1 MRGAPPPGR
10 PKAAQSNS
18 EAGVAREPQSPP
30 SRGRGLGERLSFATA
45 AATYHSAAVLAREV
59 GARMAQR
66 LDLVKIAPQRVADI
80 GCATGD
86 GIRELQR
93 RYPKAQ
99 PLALDF
105 ALPMLRAVRRATPR
119 LQRLMGRGPRL
130 INADVRAL
138 PLAAGSVGLV
148 WSNLMLHW
156 LDDPLPAFREIYRA
170 LDVGGLL
177 MFSTFGPDTLKELR
191 TSFSDGYAHTQRFA
205 DMHDYGDML
214 LECGYSDPVM
224 DVEALTMTYA
234 SLDDLFRDLRQSGA
248 ACAMQARRRGL
259 MGRSAWNA
267 VRTGYERHRSEGRLP
282 ATFEVVYGHAWKTQA
297 KKLGDGSAIV
307 RFDPKQRLR

>member
-30 SRGRGLGERLSFATA
+30 SRGRGLGERLNFATA
-45 AATYHSAAVLAREV
+45 AATYDSAAVLAREV

-99 PLALDF
+99 PLAVDY
-105 ALPMLRAVRRATPR
+105 ALPMLHAVRRGTPR
-119 LQRLMGRGPRL
+119 LHRLMGRGPRL
-130 INADVRAL
+130 LNADVRAL

-156 LDDPLPAFREIYRA
+156 LDEPLPAFRELHRVLEI
-170 LDVGGLL
+170 GGLL
-177 MFSTFGPDTLKELR
+177 CFATLGPDTLKELR
-191 TSFSDGYAHTQRFA
+191 EAATRVGAGDTAKRFL
-205 DMHDYGDML
+205 DMHDLGDML
-214 LECGYSDPVM
+214 VAAGFGDPVM
-224 DVEALTMTYA
+224 DMEMITLTYPGPRA
-234 SLDDLFRDLRQSGA
+234 FLADQRHLGVRDGLLGRQGWRDWRRIFGA
-248 ACAMQARRRGL
+248 WCRDA
-259 MGRSAWNA
+259 
-267 VRTGYERHRSEGRLP
+267 EGRLP
-282 ATFEVVYGHAWKTQA
+282 ASFEIVFGHAWKPEPRQIA
-297 KKLGDGSAIV
+297 DGRSVI
-307 RFDPKQRLR
+307 RFQSR

>member
-1 MRGAPPPGR
+1 MRAP
-10 PKAAQSNS
+10 AQFVDLRQVRRNFT
-18 EAGVAREPQSPP
+18 R
-30 SRGRGLGERLSFATA
+30 
-45 AATYHSAAVLAREV
+45 AATSYDAVAVLQREV
-59 GARMAQR
+59 GSRMLER
-66 LDLVKIAPQRVADI
+66 LDYVKIEPRRVLDV
-80 GCATGD
+80 GCGTG
-86 GIRELQR
+86 ISLTALSE
-93 RYPKAQ
+93 RYPKSKVIGTDASEAMLRTGRTQ
-99 PLALDF
+99 RSGLRWLLPFLRSSRSSLVSADALALPF
-105 ALPMLRAVRRATPR
+105 T
-119 LQRLMGRGPRL
+119 
-130 INADVRAL
+130 
-138 PLAAGSVGLV
+138 AGSLGLV

-282 ATFEVVYGHAWKTQA
+282 ATFEVVYGHAWKAQA
-297 KKLGDGSAIV
+297 KKPRDGSAIV

>member
-1 MRGAPPPGR
+1 MRAP
-10 PKAAQSNS
+10 AQFVDLRQVRRNF
-18 EAGVAREPQSPP
+18 AR
-30 SRGRGLGERLSFATA
+30 
-45 AATYHSAAVLAREV
+45 AATSYDAVAVLQREV
-59 GARMAQR
+59 GSRMLER
-66 LDLVKIAPQRVADI
+66 LDYVKIEPRRVLDV
-80 GCATGD
+80 GCGTG
-86 GIRELQR
+86 ISLTALSE
-93 RYPKAQ
+93 RYPKSKVIGADASEAMLRTGRTQ
-99 PLALDF
+99 RSGLRWLLPFLRSSRSSLVSADALALPF
-105 ALPMLRAVRRATPR
+105 T
-119 LQRLMGRGPRL
+119 
-130 INADVRAL
+130 
-138 PLAAGSVGLV
+138 AGSLGLV

-156 LDDPLPAFREIYRA
+156 LDDPLPAFHEIYRA

-297 KKLGDGSAIV
+297 KKPRDGSAIV